1 MAEVPKQKVSNCP
14 KKTNVVMARVD
25 PTFWDQK
32 GQQVAADMDFV
43 TRDDRDGFNLARVSN
58 KAYLC
63 RTLGRDLQ
71 KDKEYESADRY
82 FDPDKIAKYGYDP
95 EAEQK
100 NASLCDE
107 TVPCQVVRGFEPASA
122 GNRGPVVRFLV
133 QHTLLTGFRRGEK
146 KIRYSVF
153 CYDVKKLFEHWETL
167 ADKQALLFLPG
178 ITQGNS
184 PANDPE
190 RAVLITDQ
198 MWERLQRLYN
208 DFVLQKP
215 NMWWARWS
223 TTSRT
228 TPGQNE
234 IRKFALIHN
243 VSLDLMFLA
252 ADRNYSGRTDWLF
265 WAAVILMYGGSGP
278 WDADDDDGAGLNR
291 YQEQAEKFITALR
304 PYQLKLHRLLI
315 LRPLVDETESPPQ
328 IMSDSQVILLALQYF
343 LRRKASAEGVSSS
356 ALTAALESTR
366 ERALILSPQEQAFD
380 QELRRQQ
387 GRSGRQESMYG
398 EDDGVMLGLA
408 GAQVLNG
415 AF

>member
-1 MAEVPKQKVSNCP
+1 
-14 KKTNVVMARVD
+14 MARAD

-32 GQQVAADMDFV
+32 GEQLAADMDFV
-43 TRDDRDGFNLARVSN
+43 TRDDPDGFNVARVSN

-63 RTLGRDLQ
+63 RTRGRDLQ

-82 FDPDKIAKYGYDP
+82 SHPDKIEKYGYDA

-100 NASLCDE
+100 NATLCDE
-107 TVPCQVVRGFEPASA
+107 GTVPCQIVRGFEPASA

-133 QHTLLTGFRRGEK
+133 QHTFLTGFQRREK

-167 ADKQALLFLPG
+167 ADKDALLFLPG
-178 ITQGNS
+178 LTQGDT

-190 RAVLITDQ
+190 RAVLINDQ

-223 TTSRT
+223 TTSRRT
-228 TPGQNE
+228 AGQNE

-252 ADRNYSGRTDWLF
+252 SNGPYSGRTDWLF

-278 WDADDDDGAGLNR
+278 WDDGSALNR
-291 YQEQAEKFITALR
+291 YQQQAENFVTALR
-304 PYQLKLHRLLI
+304 PYQLKLHRLLL
-315 LRPLVDETESPPQ
+315 LRPVFDETESPPQ
-328 IMSDSQVILLALQYF
+328 PLSDSQVILLALQYF
-343 LRRKASAEGVSSS
+343 LRRKATAEGVSSS

-380 QELRRQQ
+380 REILRQQ
-387 GRSGRQESMYG
+387 GHRPRSGPEFG
-398 EDDGVMLGLA
+398 VDDGFMAGLV
-408 GAQVLNG
+408 GAQVMGGALNG
-415 AF
+415 ESLFG